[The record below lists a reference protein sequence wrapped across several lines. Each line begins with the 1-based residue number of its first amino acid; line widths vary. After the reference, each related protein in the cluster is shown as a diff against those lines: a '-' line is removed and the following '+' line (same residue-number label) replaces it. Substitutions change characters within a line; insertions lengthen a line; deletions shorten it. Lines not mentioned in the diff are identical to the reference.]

1 MPKIEHKFNHVLYD
15 RNISSRGNAAKLVDY
30 LNGMDAGDSDD
41 GDVDDNFGT
50 FDNKKE
56 MLKKKPSIHLPPP
69 PSNIESITK
78 NSNQQRKNNKMAKD
92 ILKGKYYVPA
102 RPSMNMAETNIEQN
116 GVEGE
121 EDLDDLDGTNAFV
134 VNTEKW

>member
-1 MPKIEHKFNHVLYD
+1 MIG
-15 RNISSRGNAAKLVDY
+15 ITT
-30 LNGMDAGDSDD
+30 
-41 GDVDDNFGT
+41 FGFPCLT
-50 FDNKKE
+50 Y
-56 MLKKKPSIHLPPP
+56 LPPP

>member
-1 MPKIEHKFNHVLYD
+1 
-15 RNISSRGNAAKLVDY
+15 
-30 LNGMDAGDSDD
+30 
-41 GDVDDNFGT
+41 
-50 FDNKKE
+50 
-56 MLKKKPSIHLPPP
+56 
-69 PSNIESITK
+69 
-78 NSNQQRKNNKMAKD
+78 MAKD